1 MRLTRTKFL
10 LPVAAAALILS
21 ACGSSSD
28 AAKTTPSTTSA
39 TAGSSKAMFVLDEW
53 SVVPP
58 KGDVAAGKVAVTA
71 TNNGSETHELVI
83 VRAEDA
89 SSLPLKADGSV
100 DEDKIPE
107 SKKAGEI
114 ADLAAGKSATK
125 TLDLPAGD
133 YVAFCNIVDTMGS
146 DGMGSDGMG
155 SDGMG
160 SDGMGNGMNSS
171 TSMGSGMDHVH
182 YKQGMV
188 NYFTVA

>member
-1 MRLTRTKFL
+1 MRLTRTKLL

-28 AAKTTPSTTSA
+28 ATKTTPSTTSA
-39 TAGSSKAMFVLDEW
+39 AGSSKATFVLDEW

-71 TNNGSETHELVI
+71 TNNGKETHELVI

-89 SSLPLKADGSV
+89 SALPLKADGSV

-114 ADLAAGKSATK
+114 ADLTAGKSATK

-146 DGMGSDGMG
+146 NGMGS
-155 SDGMG
+155 SD
-160 SDGMGNGMNSS
+160 MGNGMGSS
-171 TSMGSGMDHVH
+171 TSMGSGMGHVH

>member
-1 MRLTRTKFL
+1 MPRLRPAYL
-10 LPVAAAALILS
+10 LPLAAALVLS

-28 AAKTTPSTTSA
+28 ASTASPSTTVAGS
-39 TAGSSKAMFVLDEW
+39 GSSKSATFVLDEW

-58 KGDVAAGKVAVTA
+58 KGDLKAGNVAITA
-71 TNNGSETHELVI
+71 TNTGSETHELVI
-83 VRAEDA
+83 VRAADA
-89 SSLPLKADGSV
+89 SSLPLKANGSV

-114 ADLAAGKSATK
+114 ADLAAGTSATK

-146 DGMGSDGMG
+146 GTMGDGGMGSG
-155 SDGMG
+155 
-160 SDGMGNGMNSS
+160 
-171 TSMGSGMDHVH
+171 SMGGMSSDTTMGKGMHHVH

-188 NYFTVA
+188 NYFTVS